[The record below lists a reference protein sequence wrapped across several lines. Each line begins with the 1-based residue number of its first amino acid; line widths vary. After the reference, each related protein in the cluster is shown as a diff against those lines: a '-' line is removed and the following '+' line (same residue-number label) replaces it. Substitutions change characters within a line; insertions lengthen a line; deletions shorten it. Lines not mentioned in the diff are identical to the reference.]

1 MSDPH
6 WTTVLSALLTPT
18 IAVFGSFIA
27 YRQWR
32 ISRNKLKYELFD
44 RRFAVYD
51 AACSLL
57 ASIMTS
63 GEAKQEEVYKFIAG
77 TSSAKW
83 LLNDDVA
90 KYFDEVLWH
99 KVVDL
104 QTLQDEHPGLPVGE
118 ERTKNVRAQ
127 SEIKGWIL
135 EQFKVLDEKFAP
147 FLSLSH

>member
-6 WTTVLSALLTPT
+6 WTTVLAALLTPT
-18 IAVFGSFIA
+18 IAILGSIIA

-32 ISRNKLKYELFD
+32 IAQNKLKFDLFD

-51 AACSLL
+51 ATRALL

-63 GEAKQEEVYKFIAG
+63 GQAKQEEVYKFMAG
-77 TSSAKW
+77 TRTAKW

-90 KYFDEVLWH
+90 QYIDEVLWH

-104 QTLQDEHPGLPVGE
+104 QTLQEELQGLPVGG
-118 ERTKNVRAQ
+118 ERTRNVRAQ
-127 SEIKGWIL
+127 SEIKKWL
-135 EQFKVLDEKFAP
+135 LDQFKVLDEKFAP